1 MITIATSTTRCDTK
15 RVLSAS
21 LMLGATMAALLSV
34 GCNNSMD
41 VGSFLGQQ
49 SQAQESQTQGISMQN
64 NSSQSALSAIE
75 SNPASANTMQNNL
88 SANSLHTGSLN
99 ASEPTALSVREV
111 AAAARYI
118 DPNESTYSIA
128 EPIARQQPLP
138 SEPLIQQFAGRYSGQ
153 VPCSTSG
160 KECRNK
166 TIDITLTLLPD
177 GSAIRTRVQQGKVNS
192 ILDKDTANWTVSSDG
207 HTIMV
212 ILPSNEIWSFQKVG
226 PGKLQFEPS
235 ASALVSSTDDMAR
248 YALVASN

>member
-1 MITIATSTTRCDTK
+1 MITIAVSTTRCDTK
-15 RVLSAS
+15 RVLSGS

-88 SANSLHTGSLN
+88 SANSLDT
-99 ASEPTALSVREV
+99 SEPTALSVREV

-166 TIDITLTLLPD
+166 TIDVTLTLLPD

-235 ASALVSSTDDMAR
+235 ASALVSSTEDMAR

>member
-15 RVLSAS
+15 RVLSGS

-88 SANSLHTGSLN
+88 SANSLDT
-99 ASEPTALSVREV
+99 SEPTALSVREV

-128 EPIARQQPLP
+128 EPIAHQQPLP
-138 SEPLIQQFAGRYSGQ
+138 SEALIQQFAGRYSGQ

>member
-15 RVLSAS
+15 RVLSGS

-49 SQAQESQTQGISMQN
+49 SQGQESQAISMQN
-64 NSSQSALSAIE
+64 NANQSALSAIE
-75 SNPASANTMQNNL
+75 SNPASTNTMQNNL
-88 SANSLHTGSLN
+88 STNSLDT
-99 ASEPTALSVREV
+99 SEPTALSVREV
-111 AAAARYI
+111 AVAARYI

-138 SEPLIQQFAGRYSGQ
+138 SETLIQQFAGRYSGQ

>member
-1 MITIATSTTRCDTK
+1 MITIAASTTRCDTK
-15 RVLSAS
+15 RVLSRS
-21 LMLGATMAALLSV
+21 LILGATMAALLSV
-34 GCNNSMD
+34 GCNSSMD

-49 SQAQESQTQGISMQN
+49 SQGQESQTQGISMQN

-75 SNPASANTMQNNL
+75 NNPASANTMQNNL
-88 SANSLHTGSLN
+88 SANSLDT
-99 ASEPTALSVREV
+99 SEPTALSVREV

>member
-41 VGSFLGQQ
+41 MRSFFGQQ

-88 SANSLHTGSLN
+88 SANSLDT
-99 ASEPTALSVREV
+99 SEPTALSVREV

>member
-1 MITIATSTTRCDTK
+1 
-15 RVLSAS
+15 
-21 LMLGATMAALLSV
+21 MLGATMAALLSV

-49 SQAQESQTQGISMQN
+49 SQGQESQTQAIRTQN

-88 SANSLHTGSLN
+88 STNSLDT
-99 ASEPTALSVREV
+99 SEPTALSVREV
-111 AAAARYI
+111 AVAARYI

-138 SEPLIQQFAGRYSGQ
+138 SETLIQQFAGRYSGQ